1 MRFIDDH
8 LITRIEDMAET
19 LRWEWG
25 AEHAYFR
32 DQFNRELAD
41 DALDIALA
49 LLKTEERLHEHVEK
63 WRRWRMAKKQARDT
77 R

>member
-1 MRFIDDH
+1 MRFVDDD
-8 LITRIEDMAET
+8 LIARIEGMDET
-19 LRWEWG
+19 LCSEWG

-49 LLKTEERLHEHVEK
+49 LLAVNKRLHEHVEK
-63 WRRWRMAKKQARDT
+63 WRRWRRLKEQPLGT